1 MKTYTKPC
9 RYGTF
14 ILLYG
19 DMISNYVNMYGEW
32 SETEVELFKA
42 ILPPDGNVIEV
53 GANIGMHAIPLSRIC
68 HAGQVFC
75 YEPQRPI
82 FHILCGNIALNGRL
96 NIIARHMAVGGEAG
110 RIKIATSNY
119 DAAWNYGSFSV
130 ASGFNTEGEYQAKTG
145 TDMVEMVA
153 LDSDSALQNLSRV
166 DMLKIDAEGFEPNV
180 LAGARG
186 LIQRHQPYVFS
197 EANNPAVTDKIIAEM
212 ATHGYVGY
220 WFANQRFRPANYN
233 TCAFKLNGYDI
244 NIIFAPRDRQFPGCT
259 RLKQAVGFADINQ
272 GVVPIVGPYE
282 G

>member
-19 DMISNYVNMYGEW
+19 DLISNCVNMYGEW

-75 YEPQRPI
+75 YEPQGPI

-96 NIIARHMAVGGEAG
+96 NIVARHMAVGGEVG

-119 DAAWNYGSFSV
+119 DTAWNYGSFSV
-130 ASGFNTEGEYQAKTG
+130 ASGFNNIGEYPAETG
-145 TDMVEMVA
+145 TDMVEMIA
-153 LDSDSALQNLSRV
+153 LDSDPALQNLSRV

-180 LAGARG
+180 LAGAKD
-186 LIQRHQPYVFS
+186 LIRRYQPYVFS
-197 EANNPAVTDKIIAEM
+197 EANNQAATEKVIAEM
-212 ATHGYVGY
+212 AAHDYVGY
-220 WFANQRFRPANYN
+220 WFASLWFRPANYN
-233 TCAFKLNGYDI
+233 ACTLSINSYDI
-244 NIIFAPRDRQFPGCT
+244 NIIFAPRGRKFPGCAH
-259 RLKQAVGFADINQ
+259 LKQAVSFTDIAQ
-272 GVVPIVGPYE
+272 E
-282 G
+282 GIPVIERYGE